1 MVRALEAQAIDEAT
15 CHLQE
20 KRMKPYEQRRTTF
33 LRRIII
39 YDLRLDFVT
48 YVRKVT
54 I

>member
-15 CHLQE
+15 CHLQKE
-20 KRMKPYEQRRTTF
+20 RMKPYEQRRTTF

-39 YDLRLDFVT
+39 YDLRQDFII